1 MANDI
6 ITIVCAAAALY
17 ILMRVVFAAAELN
30 VRAWNGHLLR
40 LLGLVSWR
48 ALAAA
53 GGVAVAA
60 GAPIGGPL
68 LLMAVALLY
77 LVDRRVQ

>member
-1 MANDI
+1 MVNNL
-6 ITIVCAAAALY
+6 ITIACGLAALY
-17 ILMRVVFAAAELN
+17 ILARVIFAAAELD

-48 ALAAA
+48 ALAAT